1 MDNTRKIALSVAAV
15 AVLGLSGFA
24 WNSSSEQQPSSATS
38 HSGEDGHGHEHKAA
52 QPPSGTGHESSNH
65 DDEGH
70 GDDDHGQE
78 GHDEDGHSDGH
89 DEEGHGDEGHADE
102 GKLTLS
108 AQQISSAG
116 IAVEAAG
123 PRELGSVVRFPGEIR
138 FDEDRT
144 AHVVPRVPGVVE
156 TVQAN
161 LGQAVKKGQILALIA
176 SSQISEMRSEQQAA
190 QRRLELARLTFE
202 REKQLWQDKISA
214 EQDYLQARQAL
225 QEAEI
230 AFANARQKV
239 GAIGASVSSAG
250 GNRYEL
256 RAPFDAVVVEKHL
269 TVGEVVSEA
278 TNAFVLS
285 DLNQVWATFA
295 VPPADLGK
303 VVTGRAVRVSSPDM
317 NAEVDGKVGYV
328 GSLLGEQNRAATVRV
343 TLTNPNGAWRPG
355 LFVNIAVTSQTDRVA
370 IAVPEA
376 AVQSVEEKPSV
387 FVRTSDGFDTRPVTL
402 GRRDGGYVEVTK
414 GLQPGDRV
422 ATDGSFTLKSE
433 LGKATAEHSH

>member
-1 MDNTRKIALSVAAV
+1 MENKRKIALAVAAV
-15 AVLGLSGFA
+15 AALGLGGLA
-24 WNSSSEQQPSSATS
+24 WNNSSGLQAANTAE
-38 HSGEDGHGHEHKAA
+38 HGA
-52 QPPSGTGHESSNH
+52 N
-65 DDEGH
+65 D
-70 GDDDHGQE
+70 
-78 GHDEDGHSDGH
+78 
-89 DEEGHGDEGHADE
+89 GHGDEKKTASAAKEEGDAGHGEEGHSEEGGEEE

-108 AQQISSAG
+108 AEQIKAAG
-116 IAVEAAG
+116 VVLEAAA
-123 PRELGSVVRFPGEIR
+123 PRDLGTIVSFPGEIR

-156 TVQAN
+156 SVQAD
-161 LGQAVKKGQILALIA
+161 LGETVKKGQVLAVIA
-176 SSQISEMRSEQQAA
+176 SQQISDLRSEQQAA
-190 QRRLELARLTFE
+190 QRRVELARVTFD

-230 AFANARQKV
+230 SLANAKQKV
-239 GAIGASVSSAG
+239 GAIGASVNSVG

-269 TVGEVVSEA
+269 TMGEVVSEA
-278 TNAFVLS
+278 TNAFILS

-303 VVTGRAVRVSSPDM
+303 VVTGRAVKVSSPDM
-317 NAEVDGKVGYV
+317 NVSVDGKVGYV

-370 IAVPEA
+370 VAVPEG
-376 AVQSVEEKPSV
+376 AVQTVEDKPSV
-387 FVRTSDGFDTRPVTL
+387 FVRTPEGFDTRPVKT
-402 GRRDGGYVEVTK
+402 GRRDNGYVEITD
-414 GLQPGDRV
+414 GIEAGAQV
-422 ATDGSFTLKSE
+422 AASGSFTLKSE
-433 LGKATAEHSH
+433 LGKASAEHGH

>member
-1 MDNTRKIALSVAAV
+1 MENKRKIALAVAAV
-15 AVLGLSGFA
+15 AILGFGSLA
-24 WNSSSEQQPSSATS
+24 WNSSSEQQAVFNAE
-38 HSGEDGHGHEHKAA
+38 HGADDGHGHEKKVGSANKE
-52 QPPSGTGHESSNH
+52 ES
-65 DDEGH
+65 DA
-70 GDDDHGQE
+70 
-78 GHDEDGHSDGH
+78 GHS
-89 DEEGHGDEGHADE
+89 EEGHSEGGGEEE

-108 AQQISSAG
+108 AEQIK
-116 IAVEAAG
+116 AAG
-123 PRELGSVVRFPGEIR
+123 VTLESAAPRDLGTVVSFPGEIR

-161 LGQAVKKGQILALIA
+161 LGESVKKGQVLAVIA
-176 SSQISEMRSEQQAA
+176 SQQISDLRSEQQAA
-190 QRRLELARLTFE
+190 QRRVELARVTFS

-214 EQDYLQARQAL
+214 EQDYLQARQTL

-230 AFANARQKV
+230 SLANAKQKV
-239 GAIGASVSSAG
+239 SAIGASVNSVG

-256 RAPFDAVVVEKHL
+256 KAPFDAVVVEKHL

-278 TNAFVLS
+278 TNAFILS

-303 VVTGRAVRVSSPDM
+303 VVTGRAVKVSSPDM
-317 NAEVDGKVGYV
+317 NVSVDGKVGYV

-370 IAVPEA
+370 VAVPES
-376 AVQSVEEKPSV
+376 AVQTVEDKPSV
-387 FVRTSDGFDTRPVTL
+387 FVRTPEGFDTRPVKT
-402 GRRDGGYVEVTK
+402 GRRDNGYVEITHGIEAGV
-414 GLQPGDRV
+414 QV
-422 ATDGSFTLKSE
+422 ATSGSFTLKSE
-433 LGKATAEHSH
+433 LGKASAEHGH

>member
-1 MDNTRKIALSVAAV
+1 MENKRKIALAVAAV
-15 AVLGLSGFA
+15 AILGFGSLA
-24 WNSSSEQQPSSATS
+24 WNSSSDQQAATNAEHGADDGHGHDKKAGSANRENS
-38 HSGEDGHGHEHKAA
+38 EAEHSEDGHG
-52 QPPSGTGHESSNH
+52 
-65 DDEGH
+65 
-70 GDDDHGQE
+70 
-78 GHDEDGHSDGH
+78 
-89 DEEGHGDEGHADE
+89 EEGHGEEGHSEEGGEEE

-108 AQQISSAG
+108 AEQIK
-116 IAVEAAG
+116 AAG
-123 PRELGSVVRFPGEIR
+123 VTLESAAPRDLGTVVSFPGEIR

-161 LGQAVKKGQILALIA
+161 LGESVKKGQVLAVIA
-176 SSQISEMRSEQQAA
+176 SQQISDLRSEQQAA
-190 QRRLELARLTFE
+190 QRRVELARVTFS

-230 AFANARQKV
+230 SLANAKQKV
-239 GAIGASVSSAG
+239 SAIGASVNSVG

-278 TNAFVLS
+278 TNAFILS

-295 VPPADLGK
+295 VPPTDLAK
-303 VVTGRAVRVSSPDM
+303 VTTGRAVKVSSPDM
-317 NAEVDGKVGYV
+317 NVEVEGKVGYV

-370 IAVPEA
+370 VAVPEH
-376 AVQSVEEKPSV
+376 AVQTVEDKPSV
-387 FVRTSDGFDTRPVTL
+387 FVRTAEGFDTRPVKL
-402 GRRDGGYVEVTK
+402 GRRDSGYVEITD
-414 GLQPGDRV
+414 GIEAGAQV
-422 ATDGSFTLKSE
+422 ATNGSFTLKSE
-433 LGKATAEHSH
+433 LGKASAEHSH

>member
-1 MDNTRKIALSVAAV
+1 MDNKRNMALAVAAV
-15 AVLGLSGFA
+15 VALGFGSLA
-24 WNSSSEQQPSSATS
+24 WNNSSEQQPASTAE
-38 HSGEDGHGHEHKAA
+38 HGANDGHGE
-52 QPPSGTGHESSNH
+52 E
-65 DDEGH
+65 
-70 GDDDHGQE
+70 
-78 GHDEDGHSDGH
+78 GH
-89 DEEGHGDEGHADE
+89 DEEGGEEE

-108 AQQISSAG
+108 AEQIKAAG
-116 IAVEAAG
+116 VTLEAAA
-123 PRELGSVVRFPGEIR
+123 PRDLGTVVSFPGEIR

-161 LGQAVKKGQILALIA
+161 LGETVKKGQVLAVIA
-176 SSQISEMRSEQQAA
+176 SQQISDLRSEQQAA
-190 QRRLELARLTFE
+190 QRRLELARVTFD

-230 AFANARQKV
+230 SLANAKQKV
-239 GAIGASVSSAG
+239 GAIGASVNSVG

-278 TNAFVLS
+278 TNAFILS

-295 VPPADLGK
+295 VPPTDLGK
-303 VVTGRAVRVSSPDM
+303 VMTGRAVRVSSPDM
-317 NAEVDGKVGYV
+317 NVEVEGKVGYV

-370 IAVPEA
+370 VAVPEVA
-376 AVQSVEEKPSV
+376 IQTVEDKPSV
-387 FVRTSDGFDTRPVTL
+387 FVRTSEGFDTRPVIL
-402 GRRDGGYVEVTK
+402 GRRDNGYVEITD
-414 GLQPGDRV
+414 GINAGAQV
-422 ATDGSFTLKSE
+422 ATSGSFTLKSE
-433 LGKATAEHSH
+433 LGKASAEHGH

>member
-1 MDNTRKIALSVAAV
+1 MENKRKIALAVAAV
-15 AVLGLSGFA
+15 AILGFGSLA
-24 WNSSSEQQPSSATS
+24 WNSSSDQQAATNAEHGADDGHGHDKKAGSANKENS
-38 HSGEDGHGHEHKAA
+38 EAEHSEDGHG
-52 QPPSGTGHESSNH
+52 
-65 DDEGH
+65 
-70 GDDDHGQE
+70 
-78 GHDEDGHSDGH
+78 
-89 DEEGHGDEGHADE
+89 EEGHGEEGHSEEGGEEE

-108 AQQISSAG
+108 AEQIK
-116 IAVEAAG
+116 AAG
-123 PRELGSVVRFPGEIR
+123 VTLESAAPRDLGTVVSFPGEIR

-161 LGQAVKKGQILALIA
+161 LGESVKKGQVLAVIA
-176 SSQISEMRSEQQAA
+176 SQQISDLRSEQQAA
-190 QRRLELARLTFE
+190 QRRVELARVTFS

-230 AFANARQKV
+230 SLANAKQKV
-239 GAIGASVSSAG
+239 SAIGASVNSVG

-278 TNAFVLS
+278 TNAFILS

-295 VPPADLGK
+295 VPPSDLAK
-303 VVTGRAVRVSSPDM
+303 VTTGRAVKVSSPDM
-317 NAEVDGKVGYV
+317 NVEVEGKVGYV

-370 IAVPEA
+370 VAVPEH
-376 AVQSVEEKPSV
+376 AVQTVEDKPSV
-387 FVRTSDGFDTRPVTL
+387 FVRTAEGFDTRPVKL
-402 GRRDGGYVEVTK
+402 GRRDSGYVEITD
-414 GLQPGDRV
+414 GIEAGAQV
-422 ATDGSFTLKSE
+422 ATNGSFTLKSE
-433 LGKATAEHSH
+433 LGKASAEHSH

>member
-1 MDNTRKIALSVAAV
+1 MDNKRKIALAVAAV
-15 AVLGLSGFA
+15 AALGFGSLA
-24 WNSSSEQQPSSATS
+24 WNNSSGQQAASTAE
-38 HSGEDGHGHEHKAA
+38 HGANDGHGDEKKAA
-52 QPPSGTGHESSNH
+52 SAAKEEG
-65 DDEGH
+65 DEGH
-70 GDDDHGQE
+70 G
-78 GHDEDGHSDGH
+78 
-89 DEEGHGDEGHADE
+89 EEGHSEEGGEEE

-108 AQQISSAG
+108 AEQIKAAG
-116 IAVEAAG
+116 VALEAAA
-123 PRELGSVVRFPGEIR
+123 PRDLGTVVSFPGEIR

-156 TVQAN
+156 AVQAN
-161 LGQAVKKGQILALIA
+161 LGETVKKGQVLAVIA
-176 SSQISEMRSEQQAA
+176 SQQISDLRSEQQAA
-190 QRRLELARLTFE
+190 QRRVELARVTFE

-230 AFANARQKV
+230 SLANAKQKV
-239 GAIGASVSSAG
+239 GAIGASVNSVG

-278 TNAFVLS
+278 TNAFILS

-295 VPPADLGK
+295 VPPTDLGK
-303 VVTGRAVRVSSPDM
+303 VTTDRAVKVSSPDM
-317 NAEVDGKVGYV
+317 NVEVEGKVGYV

-370 IAVPEA
+370 VAVPEH
-376 AVQSVEEKPSV
+376 AVQTVEDKPSV
-387 FVRTSDGFDTRPVTL
+387 FVRTPDGFDTRPVKL
-402 GRRDGGYVEVTK
+402 GRRDNGYVEIID
-414 GLQPGDRV
+414 GIEAGAQV
-422 ATDGSFTLKSE
+422 ATSGSFTLKSE
-433 LGKATAEHSH
+433 LGKASAEHGH

>member
-1 MDNTRKIALSVAAV
+1 MENKRKIALAVAAV
-15 AVLGLSGFA
+15 AILGFGSLA
-24 WNSSSEQQPSSATS
+24 WNSSSDQQAATNAEHGADDGHGHDKKAGSANKENS
-38 HSGEDGHGHEHKAA
+38 EAEHSEDGHG
-52 QPPSGTGHESSNH
+52 
-65 DDEGH
+65 
-70 GDDDHGQE
+70 
-78 GHDEDGHSDGH
+78 
-89 DEEGHGDEGHADE
+89 EEGHGEEGHSEEGGEEE

-108 AQQISSAG
+108 AEQIK
-116 IAVEAAG
+116 AAG
-123 PRELGSVVRFPGEIR
+123 VTLESAAPRDLGTVVSFPGEIR

-161 LGQAVKKGQILALIA
+161 LGESVKKGQVLAVIA
-176 SSQISEMRSEQQAA
+176 SQQISDLRSEQQAA
-190 QRRLELARLTFE
+190 QRRVELARVTFS

-230 AFANARQKV
+230 SLANAKQKV
-239 GAIGASVSSAG
+239 SAIGASVNSVG

-278 TNAFVLS
+278 TNAFILS

-295 VPPADLGK
+295 VPPTDLAK
-303 VVTGRAVRVSSPDM
+303 VTTGRAVKVSSPDM
-317 NAEVDGKVGYV
+317 NVEVEGKVGYV

-370 IAVPEA
+370 VAVPEH
-376 AVQSVEEKPSV
+376 AVQTVEDKPSV
-387 FVRTSDGFDTRPVTL
+387 FVRTAEGFDTRPVKL
-402 GRRDGGYVEVTK
+402 GRRDSGYVEITD
-414 GLQPGDRV
+414 GIEAGAQV
-422 ATDGSFTLKSE
+422 ATNGSFTLKSE
-433 LGKATAEHSH
+433 LGKASAEHSH

>member
-1 MDNTRKIALSVAAV
+1 MENKRKIALAVAAV
-15 AVLGLSGFA
+15 AILGFGSLA
-24 WNSSSEQQPSSATS
+24 WNSSSDQQAATNAEHGADDGHGHDKKAGSANKENS
-38 HSGEDGHGHEHKAA
+38 EAEHSEDGHG
-52 QPPSGTGHESSNH
+52 
-65 DDEGH
+65 
-70 GDDDHGQE
+70 
-78 GHDEDGHSDGH
+78 
-89 DEEGHGDEGHADE
+89 EEGHGEEGHSEEGGEEE

-108 AQQISSAG
+108 AEQIK
-116 IAVEAAG
+116 AAG
-123 PRELGSVVRFPGEIR
+123 VTLESAAPRDLGTVVSFPGEIR

-161 LGQAVKKGQILALIA
+161 LGESVKKGQVLAVIA
-176 SSQISEMRSEQQAA
+176 SQQISDLRSEQQAA
-190 QRRLELARLTFE
+190 QRRVELARVTFS

-230 AFANARQKV
+230 SLANAKQKV
-239 GAIGASVSSAG
+239 SAIGASVNSVG

-278 TNAFVLS
+278 TNAFILS

-295 VPPADLGK
+295 VPPTDLAK
-303 VVTGRAVRVSSPDM
+303 VTTGRAVKVSSPDM
-317 NAEVDGKVGYV
+317 NVEVEGKVGYV
-328 GSLLGEQNRAATVRV
+328 GSLLGEHIRAATVRV

-370 IAVPEA
+370 VAVPEH
-376 AVQSVEEKPSV
+376 AVQTVEDKPSV
-387 FVRTSDGFDTRPVTL
+387 FVRTAEGFDTRPVKL
-402 GRRDGGYVEVTK
+402 GRRDSGYVEITD
-414 GLQPGDRV
+414 GIEAGAQV
-422 ATDGSFTLKSE
+422 ATNGSFTLKSE
-433 LGKATAEHSH
+433 LGKASAEHSH

>member
-1 MDNTRKIALSVAAV
+1 MENKRKIALAVAAV
-15 AVLGLSGFA
+15 AILGFGSLA
-24 WNSSSEQQPSSATS
+24 WNSSSDQQAATNAEHGADDGHGHDKKAGSANKENS
-38 HSGEDGHGHEHKAA
+38 EAEHSEDGHG
-52 QPPSGTGHESSNH
+52 
-65 DDEGH
+65 
-70 GDDDHGQE
+70 
-78 GHDEDGHSDGH
+78 
-89 DEEGHGDEGHADE
+89 EEGHGEEGHSEEGGEEE

-108 AQQISSAG
+108 AEQIK
-116 IAVEAAG
+116 AAG
-123 PRELGSVVRFPGEIR
+123 VTLESAAPRDLGTVVSFPGEIR

-161 LGQAVKKGQILALIA
+161 LGESVKKGQVLAVIA
-176 SSQISEMRSEQQAA
+176 SQQISDLRSEQQAA
-190 QRRLELARLTFE
+190 QRRVELARVTFS

-230 AFANARQKV
+230 SLANAKQKV
-239 GAIGASVSSAG
+239 SAIGASVNSVG

-278 TNAFVLS
+278 TNAFILS
-285 DLNQVWATFA
+285 NLNQVWATFA
-295 VPPADLGK
+295 VPPTDLAK
-303 VVTGRAVRVSSPDM
+303 VTTGRAVKVSSPDM
-317 NAEVDGKVGYV
+317 NVEVEGKVGYV

-370 IAVPEA
+370 VAVPEH
-376 AVQSVEEKPSV
+376 AVQTVEDKPSV
-387 FVRTSDGFDTRPVTL
+387 FVRTAEGFDTRPVKL
-402 GRRDGGYVEVTK
+402 GRRDSGYVEITD
-414 GLQPGDRV
+414 GIEAGAQV
-422 ATDGSFTLKSE
+422 ATNGSFTLKSE
-433 LGKATAEHSH
+433 LGKASAEHSH

>member
-1 MDNTRKIALSVAAV
+1 MDNKRRIALAVAAV
-15 AVLGLSGFA
+15 AALGFGSLA
-24 WNSSSEQQPSSATS
+24 WNAGSEQA
-38 HSGEDGHGHEHKAA
+38 
-52 QPPSGTGHESSNH
+52 TGHAE
-65 DDEGH
+65 H
-70 GDDDHGQE
+70 GADDDHGHDKPAASTSRGE
-78 GHDEDGHSDGH
+78 G
-89 DEEGHGDEGHADE
+89 EEGHGEEGHAEEGHGEE

-108 AQQISSAG
+108 AEQIK
-116 IAVEAAG
+116 AAG
-123 PRELGSVVRFPGEIR
+123 VVLETAAARELGTVVTFPGEIR

-156 TVQAN
+156 SVHAN
-161 LGQAVKKGQILALIA
+161 LGEAVKKGQILAVIA
-176 SSQISEMRSEQQAA
+176 SQQISDLRSEQQAA
-190 QRRLELARLTFE
+190 QRRVELARVTFA

-230 AFANARQKV
+230 ALANARQKV
-239 GAIGASVSSAG
+239 GAIGASVNAAG

-256 RAPFDAVVVEKHL
+256 RAPFDAVIVEKHL

-278 TNAFVLS
+278 TNAFILS

-303 VVTGRAVRVSSPDM
+303 VVTGRAVKVSSPDM

-355 LFVNIAVTSQTDRVA
+355 LFVNIAVTSRSDQVA
-370 IAVPEA
+370 VAVPES
-376 AVQSVEEKPSV
+376 AVQTVEEQPSV
-387 FVRTSDGFDTRPVTL
+387 FVRTAEGFDTRPVRL
-402 GRRDGGYVEVTK
+402 GRRDGGYVEVTDGVK
-414 GLQPGDRV
+414 SGDRV
-422 ATDGSFTLKSE
+422 AASGSFTLKSE

>member
-1 MDNTRKIALSVAAV
+1 MDNKRNMALAVAAV
-15 AVLGLSGFA
+15 VALGFGSLA
-24 WNSSSEQQPSSATS
+24 WNNSSEQQPASTAE
-38 HSGEDGHGHEHKAA
+38 HGANDGHGE
-52 QPPSGTGHESSNH
+52 E
-65 DDEGH
+65 
-70 GDDDHGQE
+70 
-78 GHDEDGHSDGH
+78 GH
-89 DEEGHGDEGHADE
+89 DEEGGEEE

-108 AQQISSAG
+108 AEQIKAAG
-116 IAVEAAG
+116 VTLEAAA
-123 PRELGSVVRFPGEIR
+123 PRDLGTVVSFPGEIR

-161 LGQAVKKGQILALIA
+161 LGETVKKGQVLAVIA
-176 SSQISEMRSEQQAA
+176 SQQISDLRSEQQAA
-190 QRRLELARLTFE
+190 QRRLELARVTFD
-202 REKQLWQDKISA
+202 REKQLWQDKVSA

-230 AFANARQKV
+230 SLANAKQKV
-239 GAIGASVSSAG
+239 GAIGASVNSVG

-278 TNAFVLS
+278 TNAFILS

-295 VPPADLGK
+295 VPPTDLGK
-303 VVTGRAVRVSSPDM
+303 VMTGRAVRVSSPDM
-317 NAEVDGKVGYV
+317 NVEVEGKVGYV

-370 IAVPEA
+370 VAVPEVA
-376 AVQSVEEKPSV
+376 IQTVEDKPSV
-387 FVRTSDGFDTRPVTL
+387 FVRTSEGFDTRPVIL
-402 GRRDGGYVEVTK
+402 GRRDNGYVEITD
-414 GLQPGDRV
+414 GINAGAQV
-422 ATDGSFTLKSE
+422 ATSGSFTLKSE
-433 LGKATAEHSH
+433 LGKASAEHGH

>member
-1 MDNTRKIALSVAAV
+1 MENKRKIALAVAAV
-15 AVLGLSGFA
+15 AILGFGSLA
-24 WNSSSEQQPSSATS
+24 WNSSSDQQAATNAEHGADDGHGHDKKAGSANKENS
-38 HSGEDGHGHEHKAA
+38 EAEHSEDGHG
-52 QPPSGTGHESSNH
+52 
-65 DDEGH
+65 
-70 GDDDHGQE
+70 
-78 GHDEDGHSDGH
+78 
-89 DEEGHGDEGHADE
+89 EEGHGEEGHSEEGGEEE

-108 AQQISSAG
+108 AEQIK
-116 IAVEAAG
+116 AAG
-123 PRELGSVVRFPGEIR
+123 VTLESAAPRDLGTVVSFPGEIR

-161 LGQAVKKGQILALIA
+161 LGESVKKGQVLAVIA
-176 SSQISEMRSEQQAA
+176 SQQISDLRSEQQAA
-190 QRRLELARLTFE
+190 QRRVELARVTFS

-230 AFANARQKV
+230 SLANAKQKV
-239 GAIGASVSSAG
+239 SAIGASVNSVG

-278 TNAFVLS
+278 TNAFILS

-295 VPPADLGK
+295 VPPTDLAK
-303 VVTGRAVRVSSPDM
+303 VTTGRAVKVSSPDM
-317 NAEVDGKVGYV
+317 NVEVEGKVGYV

-355 LFVNIAVTSQTDRVA
+355 LFVNIAVTSQTDSVA
-370 IAVPEA
+370 VAVPEH
-376 AVQSVEEKPSV
+376 AVQTVEDKPSV
-387 FVRTSDGFDTRPVTL
+387 FVRTAEGFDTRPVKL
-402 GRRDGGYVEVTK
+402 GRRDSGYVEITD
-414 GLQPGDRV
+414 GIEAGAQV
-422 ATDGSFTLKSE
+422 ATNGSFTLKSE
-433 LGKATAEHSH
+433 LGKASAEHSH

>member
-1 MDNTRKIALSVAAV
+1 MDNKRKIALAVAAV
-15 AVLGLSGFA
+15 AALGFGSLA
-24 WNSSSEQQPSSATS
+24 WNNSSEQQPASTAE
-38 HSGEDGHGHEHKAA
+38 HGANDGHGE
-52 QPPSGTGHESSNH
+52 E
-65 DDEGH
+65 
-70 GDDDHGQE
+70 
-78 GHDEDGHSDGH
+78 GH
-89 DEEGHGDEGHADE
+89 DEEGGEEE

-108 AQQISSAG
+108 AEQIKAAG
-116 IAVEAAG
+116 VTLEAAA
-123 PRELGSVVRFPGEIR
+123 PRDLGTVVSFPGEIR

-161 LGQAVKKGQILALIA
+161 LGETVKKGQVLAVIA
-176 SSQISEMRSEQQAA
+176 SQQISDLRSEQQAA
-190 QRRLELARLTFE
+190 QRRLELARVTFD

-230 AFANARQKV
+230 SLANAKQKV
-239 GAIGASVSSAG
+239 GAIGASVNSVG

-278 TNAFVLS
+278 TNAFILS

-295 VPPADLGK
+295 VPPTDLGK
-303 VVTGRAVRVSSPDM
+303 VMTGRAVRVSSPDM
-317 NAEVDGKVGYV
+317 NVEVEGKVGYV

-370 IAVPEA
+370 VAVPEVA
-376 AVQSVEEKPSV
+376 IQTVEDKPSV
-387 FVRTSDGFDTRPVTL
+387 FVRTSEGFDTRPVIL
-402 GRRDGGYVEVTK
+402 GRRDNGYVEITD
-414 GLQPGDRV
+414 GINAGAQV
-422 ATDGSFTLKSE
+422 ATSGSFTLKSE
-433 LGKATAEHSH
+433 LGKASAEHGH

>member
-1 MDNTRKIALSVAAV
+1 MDNKRKIALAVAAV
-15 AVLGLSGFA
+15 AALGFGSLA
-24 WNSSSEQQPSSATS
+24 WNNSSGQQAASTAE
-38 HSGEDGHGHEHKAA
+38 HGANDGHGDEKKAA
-52 QPPSGTGHESSNH
+52 SAAKEEG
-65 DDEGH
+65 DEGH
-70 GDDDHGQE
+70 G
-78 GHDEDGHSDGH
+78 
-89 DEEGHGDEGHADE
+89 EEGHSEEGGEEE

-108 AQQISSAG
+108 AEQIKAAG
-116 IAVEAAG
+116 VALEAAA
-123 PRELGSVVRFPGEIR
+123 PRDLGTVVSFPGEIR

-156 TVQAN
+156 AVQAN
-161 LGQAVKKGQILALIA
+161 LGETVKKGQVLAVIA
-176 SSQISEMRSEQQAA
+176 SQQISDLRSEQQAA
-190 QRRLELARLTFE
+190 QRRVELARVTFE

-230 AFANARQKV
+230 SLANAKQKV
-239 GAIGASVSSAG
+239 GAIGASVNSVG

-278 TNAFVLS
+278 TNAFILS

-295 VPPADLGK
+295 VPPTDLGK
-303 VVTGRAVRVSSPDM
+303 VPTGRAVKVSSPDM
-317 NAEVDGKVGYV
+317 NVEVEGKVGYV

-370 IAVPEA
+370 VAVPEH
-376 AVQSVEEKPSV
+376 AVQTVEDKPSV
-387 FVRTSDGFDTRPVTL
+387 FVRTPDGFDTRPVKL
-402 GRRDGGYVEVTK
+402 GRRDNGYVEIID
-414 GLQPGDRV
+414 GIEAGAQV
-422 ATDGSFTLKSE
+422 ATSGSFTLKSE
-433 LGKATAEHSH
+433 LGKASAEHGH